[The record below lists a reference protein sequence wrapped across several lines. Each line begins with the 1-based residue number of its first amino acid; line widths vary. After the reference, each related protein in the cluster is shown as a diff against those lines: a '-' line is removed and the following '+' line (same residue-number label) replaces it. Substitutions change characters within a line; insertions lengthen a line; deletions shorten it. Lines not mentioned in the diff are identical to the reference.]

1 MKYIRRSL
9 LLCLVLLSCL
19 CARSAARAEETTAE
33 KHTTTVM
40 VYLCGSDLESRFGSA
55 SRDLEEMMA
64 ADFDPDYTKVLVM
77 TGGAYRWKLDV
88 DSGHTSISQLDAEG
102 LHTLWQSEE
111 TLNMGEP
118 ETLRHFLD
126 YGCTRFP
133 ADRYALILW
142 DHGGGPN
149 EGLCRDERFHGDCL
163 SLRELR
169 SALMNSPANT
179 RDGKLSWIGFD
190 ACLMA
195 SVETAYMLR
204 DYAQYMIASQ
214 ATEPASGWDYR
225 FLKDLEC
232 DADAAQTA
240 RRIIDTYIDGRPDSA
255 ELLTLSCVDLGR
267 IWELRGAMD
276 DFFEGLVPSLSDES
290 FSELSRVRH
299 ETKGFGRAEFDE
311 EADFD
316 LVDLACLA
324 EAYESEEL
332 SGAELKTAVDNAV
345 VYARSSAEGAH
356 GLSVYHPCYN
366 RELYSGRWGEEYVYQ
381 FGGMSRGYTAF
392 VQRFGHI
399 LTGRQLG
406 DWSGLETIRTED
418 ADGLRFS
425 VTLTDEQAANIEHAT
440 LLLLKQ
446 VYTTNRGLLDFFYE
460 VWETPYL
467 ELDENNTL
475 SAAYPKKAVYVVDEN
490 GKRLAG
496 PVEYRITREGK
507 LKICVLYYDQ
517 DGILDDELLN
527 TMYTCSPVEED
538 GLLEVENICAFD
550 ETTHEYS
557 TRMSV
562 DEDYL
567 REQEYTCV
575 SFISM
580 ERRPEIRGGE
590 LPGFRSWPM
599 EDAIV
604 YEEVALPC
612 RWHFEV
618 CEDRDRPETVYA
630 LFQISDTQSLTHSSS
645 LCRVH
650 PELVET
656 RSFLPCDGEAT
667 LHVEAQAEQYL
678 DGGSVSVR
686 MELQDLPAE
695 VYKCRAGDLVLN
707 DTVQVEGGY
716 LFSYHDVLMMTL
728 TREQLLSV
736 DELRSLQVTLTMIR
750 EDYSTWGEET
760 VRLELAEPIRPG
772 TDSTPPLASAVSE
785 DGLVW
790 NIRAAAVEDSGRLI
804 VNFDLMN
811 PGPDPAVLRLQDLV
825 AERYAVGTFNSYTLA
840 PDESVIGK
848 INVSMHPSDIDDS
861 YHVINTLWGPLG
873 RLGTES
879 IASLRLLYRDA
890 SQYPSIPR
898 EVSFRLAEPLT
909 WDAGEST
916 GGIDRTLAET
926 DGLTVSLEQSLL
938 FHDERHDMDALSL
951 CLRMDNE
958 SGEAHR
964 LVFDAFSNDGE
975 EIENSSWM
983 HNTGFDVPAEAV
995 RFRYLQIEL
1004 PAGAAYT
1011 ETVSCELHVDDGA
1024 PILLT
1029 LPLAALR

>member
-1 MKYIRRSL
+1 MNRIRRSL
-9 LLCLVLLSCL
+9 LLCLALLSCL
-19 CARSAARAEETTAE
+19 LARPAARAEETAE
-33 KHTTTVM
+33 ENHTTTVM

-64 ADFDPDYTKVLVM
+64 ADFDPELTKVLVM

-88 DSGHTSISQLDAEG
+88 DAGHTSISQLDAEG

-111 TLNMGEP
+111 ALSMGEP
-118 ETLRHFLD
+118 ETLQRFLD
-126 YGCTRFP
+126 YGCTNFP
-133 ADRYALILW
+133 AERYALILW

-163 SLRELR
+163 TLRELR
-169 SALMNSPANT
+169 SALMDSPVGSHG
-179 RDGKLSWIGFD
+179 GKLSWIGFD

-195 SVETAYMLR
+195 SVETAYTLR

-214 ATEPASGWDYR
+214 ATEPASGWDYC
-225 FLKDLEC
+225 FLKGLEH
-232 DADAAQTA
+232 DTDAAQTG
-240 RRIIDTYIDGRPDSA
+240 RRIIDAYVDSGSDSA

-276 DFFEGLVPSLSDES
+276 DFFDGLVPSLSDES
-290 FSELSRVRH
+290 YSELSRVRH
-299 ETKGFGRAEFDE
+299 ETKSFGRAEYDE

-316 LVDLACLA
+316 LVDLTSLA
-324 EAYESEEL
+324 DAYENAEL
-332 SGAELKTAVDNAV
+332 SGAELKTAVENAV
-345 VYARSSAEGAH
+345 VYTRSSAEGAH

-366 RELYSGRWGEEYVYQ
+366 RELYSSRWGEEYAYQ

-406 DWSGLETIRTED
+406 DWTGLETVRTED
-418 ADGLRFS
+418 ADGLHFS
-425 VTLTDEQAANIEHAT
+425 VTLTDEQAAYFEHAT

-507 LKICVLYYDQ
+507 LKICVLYYDEN
-517 DGILDDELLN
+517 GILDDELLN
-527 TMYTCSPVEED
+527 TMYTCSPIEED

-562 DEDYL
+562 DEGYL
-567 REQEYTCV
+567 QEQEYAYV

-590 LPGFRSWPM
+590 LPGYRSWPM

-604 YEEVALPC
+604 YEEIALPC

-618 CEDRDRPETVYA
+618 CDDPIHPETVFA
-630 LFQISDTQSLTHSSS
+630 LFQISDTQSLAHSSS
-645 LCRVH
+645 LCRVY
-650 PELVET
+650 PELVES
-656 RSFLPCDGEAT
+656 RSFLPYDGEGP

-678 DGGSVSVR
+678 DNGSISVR
-686 MELQDLPAE
+686 MELQNLPAE
-695 VYKCRAGDLVLN
+695 VYKCRAEDLVLN

-716 LFSYHDVLMMTL
+716 LFSYHNVLMLTL

-736 DELRSLQVTLTMIR
+736 DEVRSLQVTLTMTR
-750 EDYSTWGEET
+750 EDFSTWGEET
-760 VRLELAEPIRPG
+760 VRVELTEPIQTNNG
-772 TDSTPPLASAVSE
+772 DTPPLASAVSE
-785 DGLVW
+785 EGLVW
-790 NIRAAAVEDSGRLI
+790 NIRAVEAKDNERLI
-804 VNFDLMN
+804 VNFDLTN
-811 PGPDPAVLRLQDLV
+811 PGPDPAVVWLENLI
-825 AERYAVGTFNSYTLA
+825 AERYADGMSANYKLA
-840 PDESVIGK
+840 PGERVIGK
-848 INVSMHPSDIDDS
+848 IYAPLHISDIDDS
-861 YHVINTLWGPLG
+861 YHVINTLRDLPG
-873 RLGTES
+873 RLGIES
-879 IASLRLLYRDA
+879 IASLRVLYRDA
-890 SQYPSIPR
+890 SSYPSIPR
-898 EVSFRLAEPLT
+898 EVGFRLTEPLT
-909 WDAGEST
+909 WDLGEPTDGAGF
-916 GGIDRTLAET
+916 TLAEA
-926 DGLTVSLEQSLL
+926 DGLTVSLEQGLL

-951 CLRMDNE
+951 CLRVDNE
-958 SGEAHR
+958 SAETHR
-964 LVFDAFSNDGE
+964 LVFDTFSNDGK
-975 EIENSSWM
+975 EIENNSWM
-983 HNTGFDVPAEAV
+983 HNTDLKVPADAV
-995 RFRYLQIEL
+995 SFRYLQIEL